1 MDNKVFMDI
10 LNYYLQNSMSRK
22 TLREIAKSLDIP
34 RGKNKRDT
42 IINLLNNWSKVEKIY
57 QLVLVKKDI
66 AKIYS

>member
-1 MDNKVFMDI
+1 MDNKVFRDT

-42 IINLLNNWSKVEKIY
+42 IINLLDNWSKVEKIY
-57 QLVLVKKDI
+57 QLVLVKRLKEI
-66 AKIYS
+66 K